1 MKKGGDNCNF
11 ETLIIKMWIYEIG
24 GVQMSTYMTLIK
36 YTQKGVENMKDSPN
50 RLGAAK
56 ELFKSM
62 GGELKSFYLAM
73 GRFDAVVIS
82 EGPDDEIATKLAMT
96 IGSAGAIRTET
107 FRVFTEDEYRK
118 IISELP

>member
-1 MKKGGDNCNF
+1 LKKGGDNWNF
-11 ETLIIKMWIYEIG
+11 ETLIIKMGIYEIG
-24 GVQMSTYMTLIK
+24 GVQMPTYMTLIK

-50 RLGAAK
+50 RLDMAK

-73 GRFDAVVIS
+73 GRYDAVVIA
-82 EGPDDEIATKLAMT
+82 EGPDDETATKLALT
-96 IGSAGAIRTET
+96 IGAGGAIRTET
-107 FRVFTEDEYRK
+107 FRVFPEDEYRK

>member
-1 MKKGGDNCNF
+1 MP
-11 ETLIIKMWIYEIG
+11 
-24 GVQMSTYMTLIK
+24 TYVSLIK
-36 YTQKGVENMKDSPN
+36 YTQKGVENMKESPT
-50 RLGAAK
+50 RLETAK

-62 GGELKSFYLAM
+62 GGELKAFYLAM
-73 GRFDAVVIS
+73 GRYDAVVIS
-82 EGPDDEIATKLAMT
+82 EGPDDESATKLAIT